1 MDLLFLLAEDFEMEG
16 YSASGAVY
24 HITGGE
30 NARAGGMAGFVGYQ
44 KSPIPEMNISKGFA
58 FNM

>member
-1 MDLLFLLAEDFEMEG
+1 MNLPFLQVEDFEMEG

-30 NARAGGMAGFVGYQ
+30 NARAGGKTGFIGYQ
-44 KSPIPEMNISKGFA
+44 KSPIPK
-58 FNM
+58 

>member
-44 KSPIPEMNISKGFA
+44 KSPIPK
-58 FNM
+58 